1 MQVCIMNAPDVPQS
15 NTAFHREFPPL
26 AACDLSPDPAHE
38 GFVGIA
44 PKAFPDSA
52 VMPE

>member
-15 NTAFHREFPPL
+15 NTAFHREFPLL
-26 AACDLSPDPAHE
+26 ATRGLLRNIAHE